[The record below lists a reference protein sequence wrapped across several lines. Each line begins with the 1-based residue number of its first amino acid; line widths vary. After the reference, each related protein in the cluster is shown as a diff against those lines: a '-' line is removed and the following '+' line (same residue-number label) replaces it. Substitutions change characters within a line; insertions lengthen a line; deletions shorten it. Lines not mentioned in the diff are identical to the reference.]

1 MDSPRTG
8 KQGLSDIQQMRSIR
22 LPLNAM
28 ECGNIQFDLVE
39 DAVKD
44 LKLVVFDKK
53 PRSTLF
59 STIYNY
65 NISSASDIQSMKQYE
80 FASELQDIKK
90 LGNR

>member
-39 DAVKD
+39 DVVKD
-44 LKLVVFDKK
+44 L
-53 PRSTLF
+53 RS
-59 STIYNY
+59 IYR
-65 NISSASDIQSMKQYE
+65 A
-80 FASELQDIKK
+80 L
-90 LGNR
+90 